1 MSRKHY
7 SDYYKDGIAQL
18 ERELQIVSRAAVE
31 AERHSAAC
39 LSPLGEEKRRRRAA
53 ESEVE
58 HLRCQNA
65 ELTAR
70 AALWKNDEKSMH
82 AELERMNTLSE
93 AYTVTRQRIK

>member
-7 SDYYKDGIAQL
+7 SDYYKDRIAQL

-39 LSPLGEEKRRRRAA
+39 LSQPGEEKRRRQAA

-65 ELTAR
+65 ELNAKT
-70 AALWKNDEKSMH
+70 ALWKNDGKNCMQNWNE
-82 AELERMNTLSE
+82 
-93 AYTVTRQRIK
+93 